1 MSKLKIAGIITAIVS
16 AVIFAILYFARPHTV
31 GNALLV
37 LVAGGFVVFGLL
49 ITLIADELEDTKDE
63 K

>member
-1 MSKLKIAGIITAIVS
+1 MSKLKIAGIITAIAS
-16 AVIFAILYFARPHTV
+16 AMIFVFLYFTRPHTV

>member
-16 AVIFAILYFARPHTV
+16 AMIFVFLYFTRPHTV

-49 ITLIADELEDTKDE
+49 VTLIADELEDTKDE